1 MLDETHLQQ
10 TITHLQ
16 QELSTVRTGRAT
28 PALVENIV
36 VEAYDTK
43 MKLYELASISA
54 PDSHSLAISP
64 WDLSMLSP
72 IRKAI
77 ETSNLGLN
85 PSIDSNNV
93 IRIAIPPLTE
103 ERRHELVK
111 RVKQVVE
118 EYKVRLRTMRQ
129 DANKDVDTQL
139 KNKEISEDDAKR
151 EKEKIQKTIDQYTE
165 RLESMGSGKE
175 AELMEV

>member
-1 MLDETHLQQ
+1 MDESHLQL

-16 QELSTVRTGRAT
+16 QELSTIRTGRAT
-28 PALVENIV
+28 PALVENV
-36 VEAYDTK
+36 PVEAYDTK

-77 ETSNLGLN
+77 ETSNLGVT
-85 PSIDSNNV
+85 PTIDSNNV
-93 IRIAIPPLTE
+93 IRISIPPLTE
-103 ERRHELVK
+103 ERRHDLVK

-118 EYKVRLRTMRQ
+118 EFKVRLRTARQ
-129 DANKDVDTQL
+129 DANKVIETQL
-139 KNKEISEDDAKR
+139 KSKEISEDDAKR
-151 EKEKIQKTIDQYTE
+151 EKEKIQKIIDSYNDKME
-165 RLESMGSGKE
+165 EMGNDKE
-175 AELMEV
+175 TELMEV